1 MRHTTPPIRR
11 EAGPGV
17 SPSVT
22 YAEGVSRLPFDPAKM
37 AQARAAR
44 PDEPLTVSQL
54 ALRIDAAL
62 KGGLPGPVRVRG
74 EISNFRVRT
83 HWYFALKDAAA
94 VVDCVM
100 FASATKRAGVAPAD
114 GMQVVVT
121 GQVDF
126 HAASGRVSLIVE
138 RVEPVG
144 QGALAARLRAM
155 VEELRRLGWLDP
167 ARKRP
172 LPTFPRRVAVITSRG
187 GAALQ
192 DVLATMRKRCPA
204 VAVLVVDVR
213 VQGEGAAEDIARAV
227 RLVGSRHE
235 RLGVDVILLTRGGG
249 SMEDLWAFNERVVAE
264 AIVHS
269 PIPVVAAIGHETDVT
284 VAELVADERGAT
296 PTQAAMRLT
305 PDTAALLRQI
315 DATGRRLAGQVRRLV
330 QAERRRVESLAVR
343 PVLADARALLGRPR
357 DRLGD
362 AAADLKSAMS
372 SATDRRRRRLDE
384 LALRL
389 ERQRPAAVQA
399 RLAERV
405 RSVAGRLRRGM
416 SVLLARHLSR
426 VEALERHLRGVGPMA
441 VLERGFSLTLGPD
454 GRVVRRVADVS
465 PGDVLQTRLI
475 DGSIHSVVRP
485 ERPTRAASSPAEQPP
500 GLFDP
505 APS

>member
-1 MRHTTPPIRR
+1 
-11 EAGPGV
+11 
-17 SPSVT
+17 
-22 YAEGVSRLPFDPAKM
+22 
-37 AQARAAR
+37 
-44 PDEPLTVSQL
+44 
-54 ALRIDAAL
+54 
-62 KGGLPGPVRVRG
+62 
-74 EISNFRVRT
+74 
-83 HWYFALKDAAA
+83 
-94 VVDCVM
+94 
-100 FASATKRAGVAPAD
+100 
-114 GMQVVVT
+114 
-121 GQVDF
+121 
-126 HAASGRVSLIVE
+126 
-138 RVEPVG
+138 
-144 QGALAARLRAM
+144 
-155 VEELRRLGWLDP
+155 
-167 ARKRP
+167 
-172 LPTFPRRVAVITSRG
+172 
-187 GAALQ
+187 
-192 DVLATMRKRCPA
+192 
-204 VAVLVVDVR
+204 
-213 VQGEGAAEDIARAV
+213 
-227 RLVGSRHE
+227 
-235 RLGVDVILLTRGGG
+235 
-249 SMEDLWAFNERVVAE
+249 
-264 AIVHS
+264 
-269 PIPVVAAIGHETDVT
+269 
-284 VAELVADERGAT
+284 
-296 PTQAAMRLT
+296 MRLT